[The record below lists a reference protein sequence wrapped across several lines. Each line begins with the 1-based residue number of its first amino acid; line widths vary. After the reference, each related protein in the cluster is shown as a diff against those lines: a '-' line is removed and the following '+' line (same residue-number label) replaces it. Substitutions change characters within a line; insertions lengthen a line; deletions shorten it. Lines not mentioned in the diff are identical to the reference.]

1 MWQTSVILNP
11 RPNLHQHCIT
21 IAASRRRVRIG
32 YEIFW
37 FFRSSLQPVL
47 PPQRSVSVD
56 IIRRMESLFRRRVPR
71 AAHCHV
77 MTCNDDDITITT
89 GTRLHASM
97 QILSIQ
103 HCNAHN
109 TLHTSSYHRR
119 QEQGQTCGLKRLWD
133 PWSMLISC
141 MDCCMCVLTAAD
153 WALHCSLRGNCCR
166 LISVLI
172 HLIKIFPRPSW
183 DQQWPVVARVATP
196 APSNP
201 PRGIDQSCPT
211 AANPHYSGLAL

>member
-11 RPNLHQHCIT
+11 RTNLHQHCII

-37 FFRSSLQPVL
+37 FFSQWFPHDRSSLQPVL

-103 HCNAHN
+103 RTAMHTTVYTPQHN
-109 TLHTSSYHRR
+109 TGANFWSQRGSFIFIFRSSANFSPGFLSEY
-119 QEQGQTCGLKRLWD
+119 
-133 PWSMLISC
+133 
-141 MDCCMCVLTAAD
+141 V
-153 WALHCSLRGNCCR
+153 
-166 LISVLI
+166 
-172 HLIKIFPRPSW
+172 
-183 DQQWPVVARVATP
+183 
-196 APSNP
+196 
-201 PRGIDQSCPT
+201 PT
-211 AANPHYSGLAL
+211 AD